1 MRGTLQAAAVFSALA
16 LAASLSACSAT
27 DSGSLHEPGTGV
39 GDPASAPEDAPAD
52 DTTASAAPDP
62 SLDAT
67 GAPTWTSIYELYFGP
82 GSLGHC
88 NDTRCHVSSRG
99 GFKCGLTKDT
109 CYTGLVASK
118 LVTMSTPTRSPLS
131 DKSRSPLSWFG
142 GTRGTM
148 PRRGASNP
156 KASADI
162 AAWINAGAKNN

>member
-1 MRGTLQAAAVFSALA
+1 MRAAIHAIAAVSSLA
-16 LAASLSACSAT
+16 LAALLSACSAT
-27 DSGSLHEPGTGV
+27 DTGSLHEPGSGV
-39 GDPASAPEDAPAD
+39 GDPASAPEDAPVD
-52 DTTASAAPDP
+52 DTTAAAAPET
-62 SLDAT
+62 LVDAN

-109 CYTGLVASK
+109 CYTGLIASK
-118 LVTMSTPTRSPLS
+118 LVTTSTPTRSPLS